1 MYCGRRAGIDLM
13 DVDHKN
19 PFSKGG
25 ADSKRNFQLL
35 CRTCNTR
42 KGDLT
47 DKQFRT
53 RFKAA
58 DVPQTQVIPS
68 KVIPQTAFEAVA
80 GKVADRKTKQATQR
94 RTQRQNDPFGFFS

>member
-1 MYCGRRAGIDLM
+1 M
-13 DVDHKN
+13 DCDHKN

-42 KGDLT
+42 KGNMT

-53 RFKAA
+53 RFKGAG
-58 DVPQTQVIPS
+58 VPQTQTVPS
-68 KVIPQTAFEAVA
+68 KAIPQSAFEAVA
-80 GKVADRKTKQATQR
+80 GKVAGRKSKQATKR
-94 RTQRQNDPFGFFS
+94 RAARRNDPFGFFI